1 MGALNLPPARVC
13 QQRSVLGAQ
22 AEIRGLLKPWVQLH
36 LWMLVTE
43 DPQFGDCELNKRKC
57 INT

>member
-1 MGALNLPPARVC
+1 MGALHLPPAQVC
-13 QQRSVLGAQ
+13 QQGSASGTQV
-22 AEIRGLLKPWVQLH
+22 EIRGLLKLWVQLY

-43 DPQFGDCELNKRKC
+43 DPQLGDCELNKRKC